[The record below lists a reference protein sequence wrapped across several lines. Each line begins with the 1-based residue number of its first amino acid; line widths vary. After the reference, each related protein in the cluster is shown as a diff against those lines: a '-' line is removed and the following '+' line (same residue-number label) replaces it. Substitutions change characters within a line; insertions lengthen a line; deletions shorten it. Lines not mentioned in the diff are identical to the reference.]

1 MLARQQF
8 KDLLAIML
16 HVSNKEASSA
26 HTQTLDVE
34 NAKYLH
40 LHELIGKVKHYL
52 SETYMY
58 ERNVFFHI

>member
-40 LHELIGKVKHYL
+40 LHELIGKVKH
-52 SETYMY
+52 
-58 ERNVFFHI
+58 